1 MKNLLRRLWS
11 GIQHDELSEEL
22 ESHIQMRSDLHQA
35 QGMSRGDAEA
45 EARRRFGNAT
55 RIREDVRAVYVS
67 QFLERTIQDVR
78 YAARTLWNSPVFT
91 VVAVLTLALAIGANA
106 AIFQLLDAVVLKPLP
121 VREPYRLVQL
131 QGYHNSNPNGFS
143 YPLLVEMAKRQTT
156 VEGIF
161 AAGGIAVDEMRI
173 GDRLLSEPAPVR
185 LATGNYFEMLGTTP
199 QRGRFFTKADDDP
212 TLTPVAVISDHFW
225 QQEFGG
231 QPGALGQSLQFNGAS
246 AVIVG
251 VARRE
256 FSGERVGDTVDIWI
270 PMTFAGTFGA
280 KGSLTRSSIWLVPL
294 ARLRPDVPLEK
305 AQAEL
310 SLLWSQLREYSIQ
323 FPGVTDYRLEL
334 QPAHHGLG
342 TLRGQ
347 FSAALWLLMG
357 IVALVMLIA
366 CCNVATLL
374 LGRDRTRRHE
384 IGVRLSMGAGR
395 SRIVRQ
401 LLTESFV
408 LVTGAAG
415 LGLGFAVLTSR
426 QLVTLALASDQSR
439 LWTGV
444 DWRVIGFTLLVSV
457 AATLIFSLA
466 PALTATRVAVNTA
479 LQENS
484 PTLSG
489 ARSRRIVTR
498 AFVVAQV
505 ALSLALIS
513 GAGLLIRSFW
523 NLAHQD
529 LGFNPTGVV
538 MAQLGVAHEGNL
550 RVLIDSAI
558 HQALYKRAGEIPGVR
573 SAAVGPELFGWIVWA
588 RGVPVA
594 LSDRRIPK
602 EAGLRILPVSPNYVE
617 TLGIPVLRGRSITDT
632 DDKSSP
638 KVAILNQTAAQLMF
652 GATDPIGRTFTDGEE
667 FRLKSQ
673 IEVVG
678 VIGDF
683 RVDSARGPFEP
694 VILMPLL
701 QRPVG
706 APPNVVLRV
715 SGTSAGLTQQLRTAI
730 LDVGPGLRAAPL
742 KTLDGLV
749 STSVRREHLLAW
761 LSAGFAV
768 LALVLAA
775 VGLYGIVNYSA
786 QLRAQEI
793 SIRLAVG
800 GTSRQITFQVLSEAA
815 LLLGTGMLVGMLVT
829 LALSRSLRAMLFG
842 LQPND
847 PATLVFVGAL
857 LMAVGLGA
865 AYIPAYRATRLDP
878 LVGLRTQ

>member
-11 GIQHDELSEEL
+11 RIQHDDLREEI
-22 ESHIQMRSDLHQA
+22 ESHIQLRSDLHQA
-35 QGMSRGDAEA
+35 EGMSREDAEA
-45 EARRRFGNAT
+45 EALRRFGNVT
-55 RIREDVRAVYVS
+55 RIHEDVRAVYVS
-67 QFLERTIQDVR
+67 QFLEGTVQDIQ
-78 YAARTLWNSPVFT
+78 YTARTLSKSPVFT
-91 VVAVLTLALAIGANA
+91 LVAVLTLALAIGANA

-121 VREPYRLVQL
+121 VSEPYRLFQL

-173 GDRLLSEPAPVR
+173 GGRLLSEPAPVR
-185 LATGNYFEMLGTTP
+185 LATGNYFEMLGPPP
-199 QRGRFFTKADDDP
+199 QLGRFFTKADDDP
-212 TLTPVAVISDHFW
+212 SLTPVAVISDHFW
-225 QQEFGG
+225 KQEFGG

-256 FSGERVGDTVDIWI
+256 FSGERVGDTVDVWI

-280 KGSLTRSSIWLVPL
+280 KGSLMRSSIWLMPL
-294 ARLRPDVPLEK
+294 ARLRPDVPVEK
-305 AQAEL
+305 SQAEL
-310 SLLWSQLREYSIQ
+310 NLLWSQLREYSIQ
-323 FPGVTDYRLEL
+323 FRGVTDYRLEL
-334 QPAHHGLG
+334 LPAHHGLG

-347 FSAALWLLMG
+347 FSEALWLLMG

-374 LGRDRTRRHE
+374 LGRARARRHE
-384 IGVRLSMGAGR
+384 IGVRLSMGADR
-395 SRIVRQ
+395 SRVVRQ

-408 LVTGAAG
+408 LVIVAAG
-415 LGLGFAVLTSR
+415 LGLGFAVLASR
-426 QLVTLALASDQSR
+426 QLVTMALADDKWR

-484 PTLSG
+484 PTLG
-489 ARSRRIVTR
+489 AARSRRIVTR
-498 AFVVAQV
+498 TFVVAQV
-505 ALSLALIS
+505 ALSLTLIA
-513 GAGLLIRSFW
+513 GAGLLVRSFW
-523 NLAHQD
+523 NLTHQD
-529 LGFNPTGVV
+529 LGFNPAGVV
-538 MAQLGVAHEGNL
+538 MAQVGVAHEGNL
-550 RVLIDSAI
+550 RVLIDSAT
-558 HQALYKRAGEIPGVR
+558 HQALYKRAGEIPGIR
-573 SAAVGPELFGWIVWA
+573 AAAVGPELFGWIAWA
-588 RGVPVA
+588 PGASVA
-594 LSDRRIPK
+594 LPDRVIPK
-602 EAGLRILPVSPNYVE
+602 EAGMRILPVSPNYVE
-617 TLGIPVLRGRSITDT
+617 TLDIRVLRGRSITET

-638 KVAILNQTAAQLMF
+638 KVAILNQTAARRMF
-652 GATDPIGRTFTDGEE
+652 GTADPIGRRFADSDE
-667 FRLKSQ
+667 FRPESQ
-673 IEVVG
+673 VEVVG

-706 APPNVVLRV
+706 GPPNIVLRV
-715 SGTSAGLTQQLRTAI
+715 SGTSAGLTQQLRAAI
-730 LDVGPGLRAAPL
+730 LDVAPSLRADPV

-768 LALVLAA
+768 LALILAA
-775 VGLYGIVNYSA
+775 VGLYGIVSYSA

-815 LLLGTGMLVGMLVT
+815 LLLGTGMLVGTLVT

-857 LMAVGLGA
+857 LLAVGLGA

-878 LVGLRTQ
+878 LVGLRRQ